1 MQSCLFMFT
10 LPLEAVI
17 ERDPDSQGKEWS
29 LWLGM
34 VILMDTRLPSRQGE
48 GRREEGSGFG
58 EEGVQ
63 AVREV
68 MRTIHPLSDVSDT
81 REVKK
86 K

>member
-1 MQSCLFMFT
+1 MFS
-10 LPLEAVI
+10 LPLELVI

-34 VILMDTRLPSRQGE
+34 VILMDTRLPSRQRE
-48 GRREEGSGFG
+48 GGMERAVLGR
-58 EEGVQ
+58 GVL

-86 K
+86 KRF